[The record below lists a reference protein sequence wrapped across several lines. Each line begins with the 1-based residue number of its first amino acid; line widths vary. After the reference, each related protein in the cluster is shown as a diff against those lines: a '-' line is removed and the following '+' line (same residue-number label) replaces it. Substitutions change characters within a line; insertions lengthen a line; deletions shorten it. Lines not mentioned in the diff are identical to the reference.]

1 MNEPQTLAQRLAQGR
16 IPAAEAERYATIL
29 AEALR
34 KIHETGQVHG
44 GVSPAT
50 ILLAGSGLQLAPAP
64 AARGIVT
71 PYTAPELLAGQPPDS
86 RSDLFAFG
94 AVVYEMFSGRRAFEG
109 DSPAA
114 LSAAIN
120 TSTPPSCGR
129 PAVDRLV
136 RNCLA
141 KDPGARWQRMH
152 KVLME
157 LKLLAVSAR
166 RIEAPAA
173 ARREPSGEAGL
184 RTEMQQLEA
193 GVSARLQACEKTV
206 VEIERAAARREPSGE
221 AGLRAEMQQ
230 LEAGMF
236 ARLQACEKTVVE
248 IERAAA
254 RREPSGEAGLRAEM
268 QQLEAGMFARLQAC
282 EKTVVEIERA
292 AARREPSGEAGLRA
306 EMQQLEA
313 GMFARLQACEKT
325 VVEIERAA
333 ARREPSGEAGLRA
346 EMQQLEAGMF
356 ARLQACEKTVVEV
369 ERAAARR
376 EPSGEA
382 GLRAEMQQL
391 EAGIFARMQACEK
404 TVVEMQRAAAE
415 LRGQLAAVNSR
426 LAAASERQVT
436 IPEEFLEAAEAR
448 IAARI
453 AQYPA
458 AGGERL
464 DRLEQSLDAA
474 RKHIAT
480 LHDNVA
486 EDFLDFEKGLK
497 SQAAAIQSAR
507 TAMGQTDDLVE
518 RVVEALESLQ
528 SAMLEP
534 REERAV
540 LMN

>member
-282 EKTVVEIERA
+282 EKTVVE
-292 AARREPSGEAGLRA
+292 
-306 EMQQLEA
+306 
-313 GMFARLQACEKT
+313 
-325 VVEIERAA
+325 
-333 ARREPSGEAGLRA
+333 
-346 EMQQLEAGMF
+346 
-356 ARLQACEKTVVEV
+356 V